1 MSEIELHPASQQK
14 VASAASS
21 DHDSS
26 INETATVIPPDP
38 DNQLHTPHP
47 PKTLDNGQRIDA
59 EHPLWDDLCPEDSYV
74 DGVYWADL
82 PSAQRGRWAI
92 NQANQEAKRE
102 LKVIGGM
109 FKKDPLSPMR
119 AYFSR
124 YVLGGFGVSTFEVL
138 PRPVLTPRSA
148 LHRRLHVVLYR
159 KPDTAFQASLAAVL
173 VDISSLR

>member
-1 MSEIELHPASQQK
+1 MSEIELHPATQV

-21 DHDSS
+21 DRDSS

-124 YVLGGFGVSTFEVL
+124 YVLGGFGVSIPYMSCCNLF
-138 PRPVLTPRSA
+138 
-148 LHRRLHVVLYR
+148 
-159 KPDTAFQASLAAVL
+159 
-173 VDISSLR
+173 